1 MPISK
6 VKEATFKITK
16 TNADSP
22 VTAADGDKLYIDSS
36 SGAVT
41 VNLPAS
47 PNVGSKVRLI
57 DLASTFDTNNL
68 TIGRNSEKIMG
79 LSEDLTVSTENAAIG
94 LVYSGSSQGW
104 KLIEVL

>member
-1 MPISK
+1 MPLSK
-6 VKEATFKITK
+6 IKDNTFTTTK
-16 TNADSP
+16 TDSDSP
-22 VTAADGDKLYIDSS
+22 VTAVDGDKLYIDTS

-47 PNVGSKVRLI
+47 PAVGNKVRLI
-57 DLASTFDTNNL
+57 DLAGTFDTNNL
-68 TIGRNSEKIMG
+68 TIGRNSENIMG
-79 LSEDLTVSTENAAIG
+79 LAEDLTISTENAAIG